1 MIPGSYCQ
9 IVVWLIVTVFAQSFI
24 YADSLFRIAD
34 DVIKQTVFD
43 LPKSS
48 KDRQPSRYNLWMYQ
62 NFMIMEGMDS
72 LGEVTGNK
80 KYQRYTDRSIDFLLP
95 INPSLE
101 IR

>member
-43 LPKSS
+43 LPKSGF
-48 KDRQPSRYNLWMYQ
+48 RQ
-62 NFMIMEGMDS
+62 IEDG
-72 LGEVTGNK
+72 
-80 KYQRYTDRSIDFLLP
+80 LLYH
-95 INPSLE
+95 I
-101 IR
+101 IRNSEKRISVNE